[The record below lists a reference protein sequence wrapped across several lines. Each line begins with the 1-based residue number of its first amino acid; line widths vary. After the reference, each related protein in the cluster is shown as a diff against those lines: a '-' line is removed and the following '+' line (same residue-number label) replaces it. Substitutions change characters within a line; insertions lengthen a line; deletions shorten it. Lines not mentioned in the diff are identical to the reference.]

1 MKDHASSY
9 VVLMVLT
16 VGGLLLLLLLLFCFG
31 FYKAVQQS
39 GVRIER
45 CQEIRGHR
53 VSGKYNGSLCRVN
66 GQIVDVDY
74 DDYRQQAAN
83 ARGE

>member
-1 MKDHASSY
+1 MKDHTSSY
-9 VVLMVLT
+9 VVFMVLA
-16 VGGLLLLLLLLFCFG
+16 VGGLLLFCFG

-45 CQEIRGHR
+45 CQEIHGHR